1 MVRQAAVTHNS
12 LILCDTLPQSA
23 AISSVAACKG
33 CALAWGQNALSIAG
47 ICLPRAGSKGSK
59 DILRLLPYAR
69 GDAVRI
75 LLQRL
80 SWQGGVLQ
88 FRVCGL
94 AGLGCKISPSV
105 QARLSA

>member
-1 MVRQAAVTHNS
+1 MVRQAAVTHIS

-23 AISSVAACKG
+23 AVSSVAACKE

-47 ICLPRAGSKGSK
+47 ICLPRAGSKGSE
-59 DILRLLPYAR
+59 DILRLLLHAM

-80 SWQGGVLQ
+80 SWQGGIFQTTL
-88 FRVCGL
+88 CSL

-105 QARLSA
+105 QALLSA